1 MLILVDVG
9 NTNILFGIVENNE
22 ITNTYRLITD
32 LHGTKEYYK
41 EKINNYLV
49 FKKVD
54 NNSLEGVIISSVV
67 PLLDKIFNE
76 IFEEDYNVKPIMS
89 TPYLKSNILVNEC
102 NKDELGSDLYCDAV
116 GGYKK
121 YQDPLIIVD
130 LGTATKFIIVDSQG
144 ELKGV
149 VISPGLQGSLNGL
162 ISSTSKLPKVNLNT
176 PETVLGTNTI
186 ECIQIG
192 VVIGHICM
200 IEGMINKIKKEL
212 KESCTKVLLTGGN
225 APIIK
230 DLLSIAYYDEPNLVL
245 EGLLELY
252 LQNK

>member
-1 MLILVDVG
+1 MKILVDVG
-9 NTNILFGIVENNE
+9 NTNILFGIVENNV

-32 LHGTKEYYK
+32 VHGTKEYYTD
-41 EKINNYLV
+41 KIKNYLT
-49 FKKVD
+49 FKNVEQDKVK
-54 NNSLEGVIISSVV
+54 GVTISSVV

-76 IFEEDYNVKPIMS
+76 IFEENYGVKPIMT

-130 LGTATKFIIVDSQG
+130 LGTATKFIVVDNSG
-144 ELKGV
+144 ELKGI

-162 ISSTSKLPKVNLNT
+162 ISSTSKLPKVSLNA
-176 PETVLGTNTI
+176 PETVLGTNTV

-192 VVIGHICM
+192 VVTGHVCM
-200 IEGMINKIKKEL
+200 IEGMIGKIKKEL